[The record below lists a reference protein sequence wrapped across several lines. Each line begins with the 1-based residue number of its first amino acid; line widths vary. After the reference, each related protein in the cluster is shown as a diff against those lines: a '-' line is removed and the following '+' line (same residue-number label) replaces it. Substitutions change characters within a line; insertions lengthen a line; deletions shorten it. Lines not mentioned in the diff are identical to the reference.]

1 MNRLGNY
8 LQSKRKKAIPL
19 ILIVCV
25 TIMTISFVFYYN
37 NELKQQAQNSLLI
50 SPSISVGDFAVYKQD
65 YTWLGLNGS
74 ESEVRYVFW
83 NVTSTNDSIA
93 NVQVLYYWIKGPSN
107 NLTFPEVQK
116 NITVSMDTREI
127 LNYSNQSDELPFGSI
142 FPYWISP
149 YAKYGDKIG
158 TSYGQS
164 TVYQAEE
171 TIDALNLSHDCW
183 LINDLFTGNDSS
195 VILDRFYDKT
205 TGFCLETRSGILIT
219 GTMITLYE
227 TLFETNIIQL
237 N

>member
-1 MNRLGNY
+1 MAKLGNY
-8 LQSKRKKAIPL
+8 NHSMSKKAVPL

-25 TIMTISFVFYYN
+25 IIMTISFYFYYN
-37 NELKQQAQNSLLI
+37 NELKQQTQNSLLT
-50 SPSISVGDFAVYKQD
+50 SPSLSVGDFAVYKQD

-74 ESEVRYVFW
+74 ESVVRYVYW
-83 NVTSTNDSIA
+83 NVTSTNDNIA

-107 NLTFPEVQK
+107 NLTFPETQEK
-116 NITVSMDTREI
+116 ITVNMNTKEI
-127 LNYSNQSDELPFGSI
+127 LNYCNQSDEMPFGSI

-149 YAKYGDKIG
+149 YAKYGDKIS

-164 TVYQAEE
+164 TVFQAEE
-171 TIDALNLSHDCW
+171 TIDALNSSYDCW
-183 LINDLFTGNDSS
+183 LINDLVEGNDSS

-219 GTMITLYE
+219 GTMITLQE
-227 TLFETNIIQL
+227 TIVETNIEL